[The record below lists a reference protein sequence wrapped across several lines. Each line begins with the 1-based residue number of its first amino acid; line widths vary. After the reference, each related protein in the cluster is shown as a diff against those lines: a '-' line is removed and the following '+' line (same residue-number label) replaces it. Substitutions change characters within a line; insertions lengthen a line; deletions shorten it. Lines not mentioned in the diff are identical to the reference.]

1 MDSTAPPQS
10 PLKPVVAVRAGWFAP
25 ANIMIAAVL
34 VAFAMAAA
42 VIAMATQ
49 QSWLGLKLAYDAKA
63 GGAVVEQSTGPA
75 AAVPQGA
82 VLTSMD
88 GMTFQAMDF
97 IIEPD
102 GSLGRF
108 ANYPVFLD
116 RQAALSNI
124 QRSPSVTF
132 TDTLGRAW
140 RVEPARSR
148 PPGDLPPDFWVQLVV
163 GLFAWLISASIWAL
177 RPWDTSARYLL
188 LSGWST
194 LMFAPFAAVYST
206 RELALPRTLFH
217 WINDLNFL
225 GGSLFAASFAAL
237 LLYYPRKLAPRWVGL
252 SIVAL
257 FLVWFV
263 AQQFGAFDSMT
274 FARRAL
280 VLTAVLATFVLAF
293 VHWWLTRKDPVAR
306 AALQWFL
313 LSWLAGAVIFA
324 AMIFVPQ
331 FFGIDTSALQGYAFL
346 LFLLV
351 YVGLA
356 FGIMRFALFELGEWW
371 IRIVAWTGSVLVLV
385 GLDLLFLLGLNLS
398 SGLSLSLALLICG
411 LVWLPLRGWLWSRF
425 LGRPGL
431 DERAQF
437 ETVIEVGFS
446 VAGPPQAD
454 RWTSLLQKV
463 FDPLHLQRGEEVTQ
477 TTIADDGL
485 ALLIPR
491 VDGLA
496 PLRLEYSRGGRRLF
510 NRRDVARA
518 DDLVRMLR
526 HVIQSRSAYEEGV
539 AVERRRIAS
548 DIHDN
553 VGGPL
558 LSALHAESGERKDA
572 LIRETLA
579 DLRGIITDAAQPGA
593 PLAEVLA
600 QIRHE
605 TAGRLEPAGIALDW
619 SSHEEPDGPSLPSAL
634 VHTLRSVL
642 REAVSNVIKHAGATH
657 LRVEARRQGADLVVE
672 VSDDGRGFDIAAP
685 REGQGLTNIRSR
697 VSRQSGTAQWSSGAK
712 GVGTTLII
720 RLPIKGA

>member
-1 MDSTAPPQS
+1 
-10 PLKPVVAVRAGWFAP
+10 VRAGWFAP
-25 ANIMIAAVL
+25 ANIMIVAVL
-34 VAFAMAAA
+34 VAFAMAGA

-49 QSWLGLKLAYDAKA
+49 QSWLGLKLTYDAKA
-63 GGAVVEQSTGPA
+63 GGAVVERSTGPA
-75 AAVPQGA
+75 AAIPKGA
-82 VLTSMD
+82 VLTAVD
-88 GMTFQAMDF
+88 GVPFQAMDF
-97 IIEPD
+97 VIEPD
-102 GSLGRF
+102 GSLGAF
-108 ANYPVFLD
+108 ANYPIFLD
-116 RQAALSNI
+116 RQATLSAI

-132 TDTLGRAW
+132 SDTLGRTW
-140 RVEPARSR
+140 QVNPAKTR
-148 PPGDLPPDFWVQLVV
+148 PPGDLPPDFWVQLIV
-163 GLFAWLISASIWAL
+163 GVFAWLISASIWAL

-206 RELALPRTLFH
+206 RELALPRALFH

-225 GGSLFAASFAAL
+225 GGSLFAASLAAL

-252 SIVAL
+252 CIVAL
-257 FLVWFV
+257 FAVWFV
-263 AQQFGAFDSMT
+263 AQQLGAFESMT

-280 VLTAVLATFVLAF
+280 VLTAVMATFVFAF

-331 FFGIDTSALQGYAFL
+331 FFGVDTSALQGYAFL

-371 IRIVAWTGSVLVLV
+371 IRIIAWTGSVLVLV

-398 SGLSLSLALLICG
+398 SGVSLSLALLICG

-446 VAGPPQAD
+446 QAGAAQTE
-454 RWTSLLQKV
+454 RWTALLQKV
-463 FDPLHLQRGEEVTQ
+463 FDPLHLKSGEEVAQ

-485 ALLIPR
+485 ALVIPR
-491 VDGLA
+491 VDGLS

-510 NRRDVARA
+510 NRRDVTRA

-526 HVIQSRSAYEEGV
+526 HVIESRSAYEEGV

-572 LIRETLA
+572 FIRETLA

-605 TAGRLEPAGIALDW
+605 TAGRLEQAGITLDW
-619 SSHEEPDGPSLPSAL
+619 SSHEDQTDGAPLPSAL

-642 REAVSNVIKHAGATH
+642 REAVSNVIKHAGASQV
-657 LRVEARRQGADLVVE
+657 RVEARREGGGLFVE
-672 VSDDGRGFDIAAP
+672 LSDDGRGFDAAAP
-685 REGQGLTNIRSR
+685 REGQGITNIRSR
-697 VSRQSGTAQWSSGAK
+697 VSRQSGMAEWSSGAK
-712 GVGTTLII
+712 GVGTTLTI